1 MKKLLVVAIVPAL
14 LLFACKDK
22 NEPDIKVKDGKVSVT
37 DAAKVAKKMG
47 DEVEKAKDRWEE
59 RRAKGDT
66 LAMPYKE
73 LQAFLP
79 DISGYTKKGGPRG
92 SQMNMP
98 GMGSWS
104 ETEQRYENGDKKIR
118 LKIID
123 YNASQMGFLGV
134 TAAFRMGFSSE
145 DDNKRTGSVDLGLP
159 GVAAYETVYKQREDA
174 ELVAVA
180 GDRFYIEAKLDGS
193 NDIDELKTV
202 VKSVINAGLSSKY

>member
-1 MKKLLVVAIVPAL
+1 MKKLLVVALVPSFIFL
-14 LLFACKDK
+14 SCKSGD
-22 NEPDIKVKDGKVSVT
+22 EPDIKVKDGKVSVT

-73 LQAFLP
+73 LQAYLP
-79 DISGYTKKGGPRG
+79 EISGYTKSGGPKG

-104 ETEQRYENGDKKIR
+104 ETEQRYESGDKKIR

-134 TAAFRMGFSSE
+134 TAAYRMGFSSE
-145 DDNKRTGSVDLGLP
+145 DDNKRTGSVDLGLS
-159 GVAAYETVYKQREDA
+159 GVAAYETVYKQREEA
-174 ELVAVA
+174 ELNAVA
-180 GDRFYIEAKLDGS
+180 GDRFYIEARLRGS
-193 NDIDELKTV
+193 NNIDELKEA
-202 VKSVINAGLSSKY
+202 VKSVVNAGLSSKY